1 MNNICRVCGSEKK
14 YDNIHNIYKRCAP
27 CNSRKVLRYYYNN
40 RDVLLEK
47 NKNYYQN
54 NKEYFR
60 EYYRKRVNKISDLQ
74 NQIKQLTEITN
85 TNSHTCNYI

>member
-1 MNNICRVCGSEKK
+1 MNNICRVCGHEKK
-14 YDNIHNIYKRCAP
+14 YDSDHNIYKRCAP

-40 RDVLLEK
+40 RDTQLEK

-60 EYYRKRVNKISDLQ
+60 EYNRKRYIKISDLE
-74 NQIKQLTEITN
+74 NQVKQLTEIL
-85 TNSHTCNYI
+85 NSTVIVS

>member
-1 MNNICRVCGSEKK
+1 MNNICRVCGHEKK
-14 YDNIHNIYKRCAP
+14 YDDSRKIYKRCSP

-40 RDVLLEK
+40 RDTLLEK

-60 EYYRKRVNKISDLQ
+60 EYYRKRYNKISDLQ
-74 NQIKQLTEITN
+74 NQIKQLTEMLN
-85 TNSHTCNYI
+85 TPLIST

>member
-14 YDNIHNIYKRCAP
+14 YDYIKNIYKRCAP

-40 RDVLLEK
+40 RDILLEK

-60 EYYRKRVNKISDLQ
+60 EYYRKRVTKISDLQ
-74 NQIKQLTEITN
+74 NQIKQLTEIIN
-85 TNSHTCNYI
+85 TA